1 MMGGYDVVNEEINR
15 RLDKLEDRVT
25 QVEKDQT
32 ETKVYVKQIFSIL
45 DELKVTSKT
54 QITKDDL
61 FKFMREQNESTSAST
76 SNWQKWTLTI
86 IAGTLFAAIGYF
98 FGHKP

>member
-1 MMGGYDVVNEEINR
+1 MEYEDVLR

-25 QVEKDQT
+25 QIEKEQA
-32 ETKVYVKQIFSIL
+32 ETRVYVKQIFSIL

-61 FKFMREQNESTSAST
+61 FKFMSEQNKQNSAST

-98 FGHKP
+98 FGH